1 MRDRHVCGGRSHRGE
16 CAADAGND
24 VRSEALRGEGPDEH
38 EDSDQ
43 DGAERESDEEVTK
56 YLEEEIYPVL
66 PYRVEVG
73 EKGGCDVEP
82 KCGDSGEGRAGLG

>member
-24 VRSEALRGEGPDEH
+24 VRSEALRGEGLDEH

-43 DGAERESDEEVTK
+43 DGAERESDGGGDEV
-56 YLEEEIYPVL
+56 P
-66 PYRVEVG
+66 
-73 EKGGCDVEP
+73 GG
-82 KCGDSGEGRAGLG
+82 GDLSGAALSSGGRREGRMRRRTEMWRFR